1 MTMTDTP
8 DVAVGEA
15 PQDAGKKAKKGKGKK
30 EKGGRSNLVPAIV
43 LALGIAAGGWFMGGS
58 SGSDAAATTETTEEP
73 AIVEGPLLSVEPM
86 TVNLAAGQYLR
97 LGVSFQMTDAYEDAV
112 EGEHGG
118 EEFAHHDA
126 SRVQDLLIST
136 LGGRSA
142 ADLGDAAGR
151 SEVKEELLHAV
162 DEVFDGAVMEIY
174 FTEFVIQ

>member
-8 DVAVGEA
+8 DVADA
-15 PQDAGKKAKKGKGKK
+15 PADAGATKKGKKGKAKK
-30 EKGGRSNLVPAIV
+30 EKGRSNLVPAVV
-43 LALGIAAGGWFMGGS
+43 LAVGIAAGGWFMGGS
-58 SGSDAAATTETTEEP
+58 GGSGAEASTETTAEP
-73 AIVEGPLLSVEPM
+73 EIVEGPLLTVEPM
-86 TVNLAAGQYLR
+86 TVNLAGGQYLR

-118 EEFAHHDA
+118 EQFAHHDA

-136 LGGRSA
+136 LGGRAA

-151 SEVKEELLHAV
+151 AEVKEELLHAV